1 MRAKRLKFI
10 LTVAVLVTFLKV
22 LLREQGTFGEKLVY
36 ILRALVGDQVDQ
48 RPYYTH
54 DGSQRKYEEPRYA
67 VAF

>member
-1 MRAKRLKFI
+1 MRAKWLQFV

-22 LLREQGTFGEKLVY
+22 LLREQGSFGEKLIY